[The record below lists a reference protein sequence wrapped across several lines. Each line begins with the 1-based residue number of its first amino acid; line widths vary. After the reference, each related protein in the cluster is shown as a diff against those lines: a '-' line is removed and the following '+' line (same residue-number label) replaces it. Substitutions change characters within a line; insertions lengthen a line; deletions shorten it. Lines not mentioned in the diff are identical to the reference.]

1 MVAKVNPVIVRLS
14 LASEQPV
21 EASVVPGDSCPG
33 VRSDGTSVTLA
44 AGVPAGWSPGL
55 VRPWAGGLVGV
66 AYTTTPRKLGKVYCS
81 NRPSVLFHLAE
92 GAEQWTVITGGE
104 HLHQISDF

>member
-1 MVAKVNPVIVRLS
+1 ML
-14 LASEQPV
+14 
-21 EASVVPGDSCPG
+21 
-33 VRSDGTSVTLA
+33 
-44 AGVPAGWSPGL
+44 GVPAGWSPGL

-66 AYTTTPRKLGKVYCS
+66 AYRTTPRKLGKVYCS

>member
-1 MVAKVNPVIVRLS
+1 M
-14 LASEQPV
+14 
-21 EASVVPGDSCPG
+21 
-33 VRSDGTSVTLA
+33 
-44 AGVPAGWSPGL
+44 
-55 VRPWAGGLVGV
+55 RPWAGGLVGV
-66 AYTTTPRKLGKVYCS
+66 AYRTTPRKLGKVYCS